1 MNYRSLLI
9 SFSLSALKL
18 HSPVRIMRS
27 LDDVHTNCERD
38 IDEFCNKVNTDE
50 IDEFSLLPRRL
61 TDVGP
66 DAVPISRLYS
76 VTIGLRITPKVT
88 KDLTQRVKDNKRFL
102 NYGPNKD
109 ICLWN
114 AFDAEQVS
122 SQCASALTEVNDITN
137 YPQIEY
143 TNESDYKYISVPI
156 ITLLL
161 LTLSYILIREIY
173 SEADDNK
180 GDQIN
185 DNDKMDSE
193 HYEYQVLD
201 KSKKMAHIA
210 VPLEAI

>member
-1 MNYRSLLI
+1 
-9 SFSLSALKL
+9 
-18 HSPVRIMRS
+18 
-27 LDDVHTNCERD
+27 
-38 IDEFCNKVNTDE
+38 
-50 IDEFSLLPRRL
+50 
-61 TDVGP
+61 
-66 DAVPISRLYS
+66 
-76 VTIGLRITPKVT
+76 
-88 KDLTQRVKDNKRFL
+88 LTQRVKDNKRFL